1 MTVVVGAVC
10 MQVQILPATAL
21 AVDNR
26 VLMAQDWR
34 LSVQAPAELLDVVDG
49 PLETDGAADVTNGTF
64 VVVEDA
70 TVNGGPNGLPEP
82 KVRFF

>member
-26 VLMAQDWR
+26 VLIAQD
-34 LSVQAPAELLDVVDG
+34 LKLLVQIPAELLNVTDG
-49 PLETDGAADVTNGTF
+49 PLETERAAGVVADAL
-64 VVVEDA
+64 VVED
-70 TVNGGPNGLPEP
+70 VMPEP
-82 KVRFF
+82 KVRLF

>member
-26 VLMAQDWR
+26 VLIAQD
-34 LSVQAPAELLDVVDG
+34 LKLLVQIPAELLNVTDG
-49 PLETDGAADVTNGTF
+49 PLETEGAAGVVADAL
-64 VVVEDA
+64 VVED
-70 TVNGGPNGLPEP
+70 VMPEP
-82 KVRFF
+82 KVRLF